1 MHLRDDLTHILGF
14 LSSLELDFDGEIW
27 LHMAL
32 VVSFGMFV
40 VMKMAPKTN
49 IMLN

>member
-27 LHMAL
+27 LYMAL

-40 VMKMAPKTN
+40 VMKMAPKIN